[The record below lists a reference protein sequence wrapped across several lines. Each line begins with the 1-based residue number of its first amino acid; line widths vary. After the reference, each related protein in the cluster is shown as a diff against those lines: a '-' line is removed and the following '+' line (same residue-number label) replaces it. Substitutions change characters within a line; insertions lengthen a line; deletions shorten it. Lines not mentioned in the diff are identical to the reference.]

1 MGRLSHPFAVS
12 YIVKK
17 QGNNNYQI
25 NNKSNNNNNN
35 NKNNNKDSNNNNNN
49 NKNNNKDSNNNNNKI
64 NVNNI
69 LNSFLTIV
77 GSWYLTN
84 KVLHS
89 LRKEESQHKGQ
100 AQFMDVQY
108 FVKDEL
114 YARSLTQ

>member
-25 NNKSNNNNNN
+25 NNK
-35 NKNNNKDSNNNNNN
+35 NNNNNN

-64 NVNNI
+64 NANDVLQIIDCI

-89 LRKEESQHKGQ
+89 VRKEESQHKGQ

-114 YARSLTQ
+114 YA

>member
-35 NKNNNKDSNNNNNN
+35 N

-64 NVNNI
+64 NVNNV
-69 LNSFLTIV
+69 LNSFLTII

-89 LRKEESQHKGQ
+89 VRK
-100 AQFMDVQY
+100 
-108 FVKDEL
+108 
-114 YARSLTQ
+114 RSLSIRGRHSSWMFNILRRMSFMPDR

>member
-25 NNKSNNNNNN
+25 NNKNNNNNN
-35 NKNNNKDSNNNNNN
+35 NKNNNKDSNNI
-49 NKNNNKDSNNNNNKI
+49 NNNKI
-64 NVNNI
+64 NANDVLQI
-69 LNSFLTIV
+69 IDCVLNSFLTIV

-89 LRKEESQHKGQ
+89 VRKEESRHKGR

-108 FVKDEL
+108 LL
-114 YARSLTQ
+114 YMYGLPVVIYM

>member
-1 MGRLSHPFAVS
+1 MGKLSHPFAVS

-25 NNKSNNNNNN
+25 NNK
-35 NKNNNKDSNNNNNN
+35 NNNNNN

-64 NVNNI
+64 NANDVLQI
-69 LNSFLTIV
+69 IDCVLNSFLTIV

-89 LRKEESQHKGQ
+89 VRKEESRHKGR
-100 AQFMDVQY
+100 A
-108 FVKDEL
+108 
-114 YARSLTQ
+114 

>member
-35 NKNNNKDSNNNNNN
+35 N

-64 NVNNI
+64 NVNNV

-84 KVLHS
+84 KVLH
-89 LRKEESQHKGQ
+89 LVRKEESQHKGQ

-114 YARSLTQ
+114 YA

>member
-1 MGRLSHPFAVS
+1 MGRLSHPFAVF

-25 NNKSNNNNNN
+25 NNKLN
-35 NKNNNKDSNNNNNN
+35 NNNNNN

-64 NVNNI
+64 NVNNV

-89 LRKEESQHKGQ
+89 VRKEESQHKGQ

-114 YARSLTQ
+114 YA